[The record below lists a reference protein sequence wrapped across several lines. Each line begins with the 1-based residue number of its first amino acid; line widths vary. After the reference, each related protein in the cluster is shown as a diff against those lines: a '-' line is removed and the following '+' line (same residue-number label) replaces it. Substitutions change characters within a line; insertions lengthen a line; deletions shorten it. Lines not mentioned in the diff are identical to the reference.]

1 MGSIDAFFFSPLR
14 LVEKYKFLPTFQI
27 GSFIKYISLCRLKK
41 MKTSDFYLLRPSDIV
56 SVLLL

>member
-1 MGSIDAFFFSPLR
+1 MGSKDAFFFSF
-14 LVEKYKFLPTFQI
+14 ETCGEIQI
-27 GSFIKYISLCRLKK
+27 LANFKNGSFIKYISLCRLKK